1 MTDEQ
6 QPQPQTETNSISDD
20 ARNVLVVT
28 AFFIIL
34 DGTVEGF
41 SGYWAGSN
49 LWIFVLSFLLVK
61 KFGSD
66 KSKSLPPLIFSGLT
80 FLVSLALAIDAL
92 ETVPAEPSQAK
103 FIIGRVIIGFAL
115 CFMSFLLSRKI
126 KNLPPQ

>member
-6 QPQPQTETNSISDD
+6 QPQPLTETNSISDD
-20 ARNVLVVT
+20 ARNVLIIT
-28 AFFIIL
+28 AVFIIF

-66 KSKSLPPLIFSGLT
+66 KSKSLPPLMIS
-80 FLVSLALAIDAL
+80 
-92 ETVPAEPSQAK
+92 
-103 FIIGRVIIGFAL
+103 
-115 CFMSFLLSRKI
+115 
-126 KNLPPQ
+126 